1 MFEIKIAFNE
11 IETGI
16 NVGFINLIKKGN
28 KSGRFHPFQ
37 CNSVFMDY

>member
-1 MFEIKIAFNE
+1 ME

-16 NVGFINLIKKGN
+16 NVGFINLIKKGHQ
-28 KSGRFHPFQ
+28 SGRFHPFQ